1 MLSQGAKQNGV
12 YSNAVMDA
20 KKGSKGNLYV
30 RVENGEYQIRKLVQ
44 RKAWNTPIQSE
55 TKTQKGSIR
64 EGERVRASIWH
75 AHGRMRSGNGGRRE
89 SKLIHCVE

>member
-1 MLSQGAKQNGV
+1 MHLQPFHSKTTRKEKKKKKAEKEKQRNFRDLHSQVLSQGAKQNGV

-44 RKAWNTPIQSE
+44 RKA
-55 TKTQKGSIR
+55 
-64 EGERVRASIWH
+64 
-75 AHGRMRSGNGGRRE
+75 
-89 SKLIHCVE
+89 